1 MANLIDL
8 KGFAYHWDLLPS
20 LSSFVINHFCYQTSE
35 SLPSLCLARYYNLLI
50 GKRVNNSAK
59 VESVANGP
67 LRVVD
72 VYVTYT
78 KCPPLDITFFFFL
91 VTKIFLM
98 ATILQLK
105 VTKRRLFEKVSLE
118 SCHQYA
124 NHQKPLVKY
133 MNVQKTLFEP
143 KLNMQPTFVAM
154 KFIKVILR
162 QNLYTSLLFLK
173 VAIDC

>member
-1 MANLIDL
+1 
-8 KGFAYHWDLLPS
+8 
-20 LSSFVINHFCYQTSE
+20 
-35 SLPSLCLARYYNLLI
+35 
-50 GKRVNNSAK
+50 
-59 VESVANGP
+59 
-67 LRVVD
+67 
-72 VYVTYT
+72 
-78 KCPPLDITFFFFL
+78 
-91 VTKIFLM
+91 M